1 MYNAEE
7 SIRELE
13 NQIAK
18 LDNLILM
25 GETFIH
31 MVNASFGK
39 CTLNELPADIQ
50 EDYISIMK
58 DIAESR
64 ALKRDLE
71 LMLQAAKSIFNN
83 AAAYGLTQDERKTD
97 AEVDADEQ

>member
-7 SIRELE
+7 SIKELE
-13 NQIAK
+13 DQIAK

-31 MVNASFGK
+31 MVNSSFGK
-39 CTLNELPADIQ
+39 CTLDELPSDIQ
-50 EDYISIMK
+50 GDYISIMK
-58 DIAESR
+58 DIAESQ

-71 LMLQAAKSIFNN
+71 IMLQAAKSIFNN
-83 AAAYGLTQDERKTD
+83 AAAYGLAQDDYKTD
-97 AEVDADEQ
+97 AEVDVDE

>member
-1 MYNAEE
+1 MHNVEW
-7 SIRELE
+7 SIQELK

-31 MVNASFGK
+31 MVNSSFGK
-39 CTLNELPADIQ
+39 CTLDELPPDIQ
-50 EDYISIMK
+50 EDYIEIMK
-58 DIAESR
+58 DIAESQ

-71 LMLQAAKSIFNN
+71 IMLQAAESILNR
-83 AAAYGLTQDERKTD
+83 AAAYEDDMGERDEGD
-97 AEVDADEQ
+97 DEDE

>member
-1 MYNAEE
+1 MNNAEE
-7 SIRELE
+7 SIKELE
-13 NQIAK
+13 DQIAK

-31 MVNASFGK
+31 MVNSSFGK
-39 CTLNELPADIQ
+39 CTLDELPSDIQ

-58 DIAESR
+58 DIAESQ

-71 LMLQAAKSIFNN
+71 LMLQAAKSICNRVATYEDN
-83 AAAYGLTQDERKTD
+83 ENEADT
-97 AEVDADEQ
+97 EVDADEQ

>member
-1 MYNAEE
+1 MHSVEW
-7 SIRELE
+7 SIQELK

-31 MVNASFGK
+31 MVNSSFRK
-39 CTLNELPADIQ
+39 CTLDELPPDIQ
-50 EDYISIMK
+50 EDYIEIMK
-58 DIAESR
+58 DIAESQ

-71 LMLQAAKSIFNN
+71 IMLQAAESILNR
-83 AAAYGLTQDERKTD
+83 AAAYEDNMNECSEGNDE
-97 AEVDADEQ
+97 DE

>member
-7 SIRELE
+7 SIKELNE
-13 NQIAK
+13 QIVR

-39 CTLNELPADIQ
+39 CTLDKLPPVIQ
-50 EDYISIMK
+50 EDYIEIMK

-83 AAAYGLTQDERKTD
+83 ASAYGLTRDEHKPDT
-97 AEVDADEQ
+97 EVDVDE

>member
-7 SIRELE
+7 SIKELNE
-13 NQIAK
+13 QIAK
-18 LDNLILM
+18 LDDLILM

-31 MVNASFGK
+31 MVNSSFGK
-39 CTLNELPADIQ
+39 CTLDELPSDIQ

-58 DIAESR
+58 DISESR

-71 LMLQAAKSIFNN
+71 LMLQAAESICNRV
-83 AAAYGLTQDERKTD
+83 AAYEDDENEADT
-97 AEVDADEQ
+97 EVDADE

>member
-7 SIRELE
+7 SIKELNE
-13 NQIAK
+13 QIVK

-31 MVNASFGK
+31 MVNAAYGK
-39 CTLNELPADIQ
+39 CTFGELPSDIQ
-50 EDYISIMK
+50 DDYLSIMK
-58 DIAESR
+58 DIAESQ

-71 LMLQAAKSIFNN
+71 IMLQAAKSIFNN
-83 AAAYGLTQDERKTD
+83 AAEYGLTQDEHRTD
-97 AEVDADEQ
+97 MEVDGDE

>member
-1 MYNAEE
+1 MHSVEW
-7 SIRELE
+7 SIQELK

-39 CTLNELPADIQ
+39 CTLDELPSDIQ
-50 EDYISIMK
+50 EDYLEIMK
-58 DIAESR
+58 DIAESQ
-64 ALKRDLE
+64 ALKKDLE
-71 LMLQAAKSIFNN
+71 IMLQAAESILNRAIFYAKASTNI
-83 AAAYGLTQDERKTD
+83 LLSRMQM
-97 AEVDADEQ
+97 

>member
-1 MYNAEE
+1 MHSVEE
-7 SIRELE
+7 SIKELK

-31 MVNASFGK
+31 MVNSSFGK
-39 CTLNELPADIQ
+39 CTLDELPPDIQ
-50 EDYISIMK
+50 EDYLEIMK
-58 DIAESR
+58 DIAESQ

-71 LMLQAAKSIFNN
+71 IMLQAAESILNR
-83 AAAYGLTQDERKTD
+83 AAAYEDDTGERDEGD
-97 AEVDADEQ
+97 DEDE

>member
-7 SIRELE
+7 SIKELNE
-13 NQIAK
+13 QIVK

-39 CTLNELPADIQ
+39 CTLDELPSDIQ
-50 EDYISIMK
+50 EDYISIMQ
-58 DIAESR
+58 DIAESQ

-71 LMLQAAKSIFNN
+71 LMLQAAKSICNRV
-83 AAAYGLTQDERKTD
+83 AAYEDDED
-97 AEVDADEQ
+97 EADMEVDVDE

>member
-1 MYNAEE
+1 MH
-7 SIRELE
+7 SIEWSIQELK
-13 NQIAK
+13 NQIDK

-39 CTLNELPADIQ
+39 CTLDELPPDIQ

-58 DIAESR
+58 DIAESQ

-71 LMLQAAKSIFNN
+71 LMLHAAESICNR
-83 AAAYGLTQDERKTD
+83 AAVYEDEEDERN
-97 AEVDADEQ
+97 E

>member
-1 MYNAEE
+1 MHSVEW
-7 SIRELE
+7 SIQELK

-39 CTLNELPADIQ
+39 CTLDELPPDIQ
-50 EDYISIMK
+50 EDYLEIMK
-58 DIAESR
+58 DIAESQ

-71 LMLQAAKSIFNN
+71 IMLQAAESILNR
-83 AAAYGLTQDERKTD
+83 AAAYEDNMNECSEGNDE
-97 AEVDADEQ
+97 DE

>member
-13 NQIAK
+13 SQIAK

-31 MVNASFGK
+31 MVNSSFGK
-39 CTLNELPADIQ
+39 CTLDELPADIQ
-50 EDYISIMK
+50 GDYISIMK
-58 DIAESR
+58 DIAESQ

-71 LMLQAAKSIFNN
+71 LMLQAAKSICNRV
-83 AAAYGLTQDERKTD
+83 AAYEDDEGEADT
-97 AEVDADEQ
+97 EVDADE

>member
-1 MYNAEE
+1 MRGVEE
-7 SIRELE
+7 SIKELKD
-13 NQIAK
+13 QIAK

-39 CTLNELPADIQ
+39 CTLDELPPDIQ

-58 DIAESR
+58 DIAESQ

-71 LMLQAAKSIFNN
+71 LMLHAAESICNR
-83 AAAYGLTQDERKTD
+83 AAEYEDNEEVNEDE
-97 AEVDADEQ
+97 

>member
-7 SIRELE
+7 SIKELNE
-13 NQIAK
+13 QIAK

-39 CTLNELPADIQ
+39 CTLDELPSDIQ

-58 DIAESR
+58 DIAESQ

-71 LMLQAAKSIFNN
+71 IMLQAAKSIFNN
-83 AAAYGLTQDERKTD
+83 AAAYGLTQDEHKTD
-97 AEVDADEQ
+97 TEVDVDE

>member
-7 SIRELE
+7 SIGELE

-31 MVNASFGK
+31 MVNSSFGK
-39 CTLNELPADIQ
+39 CTLDELPSDIQ
-50 EDYISIMK
+50 EDYIEIMK
-58 DIAESR
+58 DISESR

-71 LMLQAAKSIFNN
+71 LMLQAAKSICNRV
-83 AAAYGLTQDERKTD
+83 ATYEDDEDEADT
-97 AEVDADEQ
+97 EVDADE

>member
-1 MYNAEE
+1 MRSIDE
-7 SIRELE
+7 SIKELK

-39 CTLNELPADIQ
+39 CTLDELPSDIQ
-50 EDYISIMK
+50 DDYISIMK
-58 DIAESR
+58 DIAESQ

-71 LMLQAAKSIFNN
+71 LMLHAAESILNRN
-83 AAAYGLTQDERKTD
+83 EAE
-97 AEVDADEQ
+97 EVDENE

>member
-1 MYNAEE
+1 MHSVEW
-7 SIRELE
+7 SIQELK
-13 NQIAK
+13 NQITK

-39 CTLNELPADIQ
+39 CTLDELPSDIQ

-58 DIAESR
+58 DIAESQ

-71 LMLQAAKSIFNN
+71 IMLQAAESILNRSSVYEDN
-83 AAAYGLTQDERKTD
+83 EDEG
-97 AEVDADEQ
+97 DEEDE

>member
-7 SIRELE
+7 SIKELNE
-13 NQIAK
+13 QIVK

-31 MVNASFGK
+31 MVNSSFGK
-39 CTLNELPADIQ
+39 CTLDELPSDIQ
-50 EDYISIMK
+50 GDYISIMK
-58 DIAESR
+58 DISESR

-83 AAAYGLTQDERKTD
+83 AAAYGLTHDEHKTD
-97 AEVDADEQ
+97 TEVDVDE

>member
-1 MYNAEE
+1 MHSVEW
-7 SIRELE
+7 SIQELK

-31 MVNASFGK
+31 MVNSSFGK
-39 CTLNELPADIQ
+39 CTLDELPPDIQ
-50 EDYISIMK
+50 EDYLEIMK
-58 DIAESR
+58 DIAESQ

-71 LMLQAAKSIFNN
+71 IMLHAAESILNR
-83 AAAYGLTQDERKTD
+83 AAVYEDDTGERDEGD
-97 AEVDADEQ
+97 DEDE

>member
-1 MYNAEE
+1 MRSIDE
-7 SIRELE
+7 SIKELK

-39 CTLNELPADIQ
+39 CTFGELPSGIQ

-58 DIAESR
+58 DIAESQ

-71 LMLQAAKSIFNN
+71 IMLQAAKSIFNN
-83 AAAYGLTQDERKTD
+83 AAAYGLTQDEHKTD
-97 AEVDADEQ
+97 TEVDVDE